1 MQRWISLLVVLGA
14 ILIPRIASAQTPTD
28 LASLSVQLLPE
39 YDQASML
46 VIYDFQLPSGTK
58 LPVNISIRFPK
69 EAKLFAVASV
79 ASDASFRNADY
90 LGPSVGDTWQTV
102 TVQVQ
107 TQTTYHIEYYQ
118 PLSKSGSLRE
128 FSYLWP
134 GDYPVKAFGVS
145 VRIPVDATQMTTKP
159 ATQAAQG
166 ADGVSYM
173 QADFGALAAGQQF
186 PLTLSYTKTSD
197 TLSASQQDLRP
208 SQPLGAKTSGRV
220 MLSNYLPYIIGV
232 LGFVLVAGGA
242 VYFWQSGRGGR
253 RAAGRRHR
261 PASHADDEDNTDVY
275 CHQCGTRAHAGDR
288 FCRVCGTKLR
298 LPE

>member
-1 MQRWISLLVVLGA
+1 ME
-14 ILIPRIASAQTPTD
+14 
-28 LASLSVQLLPE
+28 LASLAVQLLPE

-69 EAKLFAVASV
+69 DAKLFAVASL
-79 ASDASFRNADY
+79 AADASLRNADY
-90 LGPSVGDTWQTV
+90 LGPSAGDTWQTV

-118 PLSKSGSLRE
+118 PLSKTGSLRE

-134 GDYPVKAFGVS
+134 GDYPVTAFAVS
-145 VRIPVDATQMTTKP
+145 VRIPVDASQVTTKP
-159 ATQAAQG
+159 QTQAAQG

-173 QADFGALAAGQQF
+173 QSNFGALTAGQQF
-186 PLTLSYTKTSD
+186 PFTVSYTKTSD

-232 LGFVLVAGGA
+232 LGFVLIAGGA
-242 VYFWQSGRGGR
+242 VYFWQAGRSGRRTGK
-253 RAAGRRHR
+253 RRHR
-261 PASHADDEDNTDVY
+261 SAPQEEDEASTDVY
-275 CHQCGTRAHAGDR
+275 CHQCGTRAHVGDH
-288 FCRVCGTKLR
+288 FCRVCGTRLR
-298 LPE
+298 LPD